1 MYFITNESRSHL
13 QGGLVFNRSITA
25 FAMVLMFFILQNQ
38 VFAQSSGSSSLVVS
52 GKVTDENKEPLPG
65 VSIRV
70 HNTSQ
75 GAVSDV
81 EGNFKIT
88 LTKPNELL
96 TFSFIGYKTL
106 QINSGNRSTINVELA
121 SDHKLLNEIVVVG
134 YGTQERK
141 NLIGSISKID
151 PSETKG
157 IPTGSFDAQLQ
168 GKVAGVQ
175 ISSSTGVPGEAINIR
190 VRGATSINAS
200 NDPLYVLDGVF
211 INSTSNQTFST
222 GGKATSPIAD
232 INPSDIESIEVLK
245 DAEATALY
253 GSRGANGVII
263 VTTKRGN
270 FDQKPKINFSTS
282 QGWAKAEKLWDLTT
296 GPEHAQ
302 LVNEWWINTGKD
314 TPSLNRTEANRPFR
328 PVSEGG
334 RGLPE
339 EQQTYDR
346 LSEVFQTA
354 HLQNYDLSLSGGT
367 KTTKYY
373 IGGGFNSQE
382 SILKPITFQRASFK
396 VNLDQKVNDAVTV
409 GVSNTFSRTFRNQ
422 ARAGDGPAGGLL
434 QAALHTPTYLSPTNE
449 NGELVG
455 RAGFDNTTLLL
466 KYYDVNSTSLRYIGN
481 LYVEANL
488 LPNLK
493 FRSSFGIDYNNYD
506 ESEYWNTYLIAGSP
520 AGLATSSIGQYTTWI
535 NEQTLSYRK
544 NLGAKSSFGILVGNT
559 LQSSVSS
566 RTAAEGRGFAN
577 NSFTQISS
585 AATTTSSQNWSKNTL
600 ASFFARADYN
610 YGGKYL
616 VDVSVRADA
625 SSRFGEDNKWGYF
638 PAVGAAWRIKQ
649 EGFLKDTR
657 VISDLKLRT
666 SYGITGNQ
674 NGIGDFAA
682 RGLWAGGSSYEG
694 LPGIAPQQL
703 SNPNLKWEKTSQFN
717 VGLDLGLFDQRI
729 TVELNAYRKYTSDG
743 LLTVALPG
751 TSGFNTY
758 WSNAAEI
765 SNKGFEFSIQTAN
778 IRKADFTWTTNFNV
792 ARNVNN
798 IEKLDNPLRYG
809 SRDLILQQQGSP
821 LYSFWVYKQLYVDPQ
836 TGNTVYEDVNKDG
849 KITVDDR
856 QVYGSIW
863 PKFFGGITN
872 NFTYKGIDVGVFFA
886 FQYGNKIY
894 NHNKFFGEGGGAR
907 DAARVILASN
917 NDRWQKSGDVTDVP
931 RPDGVNVN
939 NYRDGGSRWLEDGSF
954 LRLRSLNIGYT
965 IPKVFTSKLRIE
977 TLRLFLQGANLL
989 TFTKY
994 TGLDPESSASSAANQ
1009 QGIDLGT
1016 PPQPRSVQVGL
1027 NITL

>member
-917 NDRWQKSGDVTDVP
+917 NDRWQKPGDVTDVP

>member
-13 QGGLVFNRSITA
+13 QGGLVFNRSIAA

-65 VSIRV
+65 VSIQV

>member
-1 MYFITNESRSHL
+1 MYFITYESRPHL
-13 QGGLVFNRSITA
+13 AGGFVFKRIIA
-25 FAMVLMFFILQNQ
+25 VFAMTVAFLFLLGPAFGQSAGSEPIVL
-38 VFAQSSGSSSLVVS
+38 S

-70 HNTSQ
+70 HNTSI

-88 LTKPNELL
+88 LSKPNELL

-106 QINSGNRSTINVELA
+106 QINAGNKSTLNVELA
-121 SDHKLLNEIVVVG
+121 SDHKLLNEVVVVG

-141 NLIGSISKID
+141 NVIGSISKID
-151 PSETKG
+151 PAETKV
-157 IPTGSFDAQLQ
+157 IPAGSFDAQLQ
-168 GKVAGVQ
+168 GKVSGVQ

-270 FDQKPKINFSTS
+270 FDQKAKINFSTS
-282 QGWAKAEKLWDLTT
+282 QGWAKAAKLWDLTT

-314 TPSLNRTEANRPFR
+314 TPSLNRTESNKPFR

-373 IGGGFNSQE
+373 IGGGYNSQE

-481 LYVEANL
+481 LYVEANI

-520 AGLATSSIGQYTTWI
+520 SGLATSSIGQYTTWI

-544 NLGAKSSFGILVGNT
+544 NLAAKNSFGILAGNT

-585 AATTTSSQNWSKNTL
+585 AAVTTSSQNWSKNTL
-600 ASFFARADYN
+600 TSFFARADYN
-610 YGGKYL
+610 HGGKYL
-616 VDVSVRADA
+616 FDVSVRADA
-625 SSRFGEDNKWGYF
+625 SSRFGEHNQWGYF

-649 EGFLKDTR
+649 ENFLKNSR

-682 RGLWAGGSSYEG
+682 RGLWAGGSPYEG

-703 SNPNLKWEKTSQFN
+703 ANPNLKWEKTSQFN
-717 VGLDLGLFDQRI
+717 VGLDLGLFDQRV

-743 LLTVALPG
+743 LLQVSLPG

-765 SNKGFEFSIQTAN
+765 SNNGFEFSIQTAN
-778 IRKADFTWTTNFNV
+778 IRKSDFTWTTNFNV

-798 IEKLDNPLRYG
+798 IEKLENPLRYG

-886 FQYGNKIY
+886 YQYGNKIY

-907 DAARVILASN
+907 DAARIIFASN
-917 NDRWQKSGDVTDVP
+917 NDRWQKPGDVTDVP
-931 RPDGVNVN
+931 RPDGINVN

-954 LRLRSLNIGYT
+954 LRLRSLNVGYT
-965 IPKVFTSKLRIE
+965 IPKAFTSKLRIE

-1016 PPQPRSVQVGL
+1016 PPQPRSIQVGL

>member
-1 MYFITNESRSHL
+1 MYFITYESRPL
-13 QGGLVFNRSITA
+13 IGRNLVFNKILAIWATILILSSFQA
-25 FAMVLMFFILQNQ
+25 PVFGQASKQSQMVL
-38 VFAQSSGSSSLVVS
+38 S
-52 GKVTDENKEPLPG
+52 GKVTDENNDALPG
-65 VSIRV
+65 VSIQ
-70 HNTSQ
+70 NQASKEGT
-75 GAVSDV
+75 VSDV
-81 EGNFKIT
+81 DGQFNIA
-88 LTKPNELL
+88 LNKPNELL
-96 TFSFIGYKTL
+96 TFSFIGYKTVQLHAGNKTTL
-106 QINSGNRSTINVELA
+106 QVQLVA
-121 SDHKLLNEIVVVG
+121 DHQLLNEVLVVG

-141 NLIGSISKID
+141 NLIGSISKVD
-151 PSETKG
+151 PAETKG
-157 IPTGSFDAQLQ
+157 ISTGSFDAQLQ

-175 ISSSTGVPGEAINIR
+175 ISSSSGVPGESINIR

-253 GSRGANGVII
+253 GSRGANGVVI

-270 FDQKPKINFSTS
+270 YDQKAKINFSLS
-282 QGWAKAEKLWDLTT
+282 QGWAKAAKLWELTT

-314 TPSLNRTEANRPFR
+314 TPSLNRNASNRPFR

-354 HLQNYDLSLSGGT
+354 SLQNYDLSLSGGT

-373 IGGGFNSQE
+373 IGGGYNSQE
-382 SILKPITFQRASFK
+382 SILKPITFQRTSFK
-396 VNLDQKVNDAVTV
+396 VNLDQKVNESVTV
-409 GVSNTFSRTFRNQ
+409 GVSNTFSRTYRNQ

-466 KYYDVNSTSLRYIGN
+466 KHYDVNSTSLRYIGN
-481 LYVEANL
+481 LFVEAII

-493 FRSSFGIDYNNYD
+493 FKSSFGIDYNNYD
-506 ESEYWNTYLIAGSP
+506 ESEYWNTYLILGSP
-520 AGLATSSIGQYTTWI
+520 SGLATSSIGQYTTWI

-544 NLGAKSSFGILVGNT
+544 NVGARSSFGLLLGNT

-585 AATTTSSQNWSKNTL
+585 AAITTSTQDWSKNTL
-600 ASFFARADYN
+600 TSFFARADYN
-610 YGGKYL
+610 QGGKYL
-616 VDVSVRADA
+616 VDFSIRADA
-625 SSRFGEDNKWGYF
+625 SSRFGQDNQWGYF

-649 EGFLKDTR
+649 EDFLKDVR
-657 VISDLKLRT
+657 LLSDLKLRT

-703 SNPNLKWEKTSQFN
+703 ANPNLRWEKTGQFN
-717 VGLDLGLFDQRI
+717 VGLDVGLLDQRI
-729 TVELNAYRKYTSDG
+729 IVELNAYRKYTSDG
-743 LLTVALPG
+743 LLRVALAG
-751 TSGFNTY
+751 TSGFNSY

-765 SNKGFEFSIQTAN
+765 SNKGFELSIQTTN
-778 IRKADFTWTTNFNV
+778 IRKSDFTWTTQFNV
-792 ARNVNN
+792 SRNVNKV
-798 IEKLDNPLRYG
+798 EKLENPLRYG

-836 TGNTVYEDVNKDG
+836 TGNTVYEDVNNDG

-856 QVYGSIW
+856 QILGSIW

-872 NFTYKGIDVGVFFA
+872 HFNYKGIDLGVFWA

-907 DAARVILASN
+907 DAARIIFASN
-917 NDRWQKSGDVTDVP
+917 NDRWQAPGDITDVP

-954 LRLRSLNIGYT
+954 LRLRSLNIGYNVPT
-965 IPKVFTSKLRIE
+965 PYLQKLKIE
-977 TLRLFLQGANLL
+977 ALRLFLQGTNLL

-1016 PPQPRSVQVGL
+1016 PPQPRAIQLGL

>member
-1 MYFITNESRSHL
+1 MHFITNESRSRFL
-13 QGGLVFNRSITA
+13 GTLEIIRFLGFLVLFLALFA
-25 FAMVLMFFILQNQ
+25 FQNP
-38 VFAQSSGSSSLVVS
+38 VFAQSDSGGQVVVN
-52 GKVTDENKEPLPG
+52 GKVTDAKNDPLPG

-70 HNTSQ
+70 HNSNQ
-75 GAVSDV
+75 GSVSDV

-88 LTKPNELL
+88 LSRPDEVLI
-96 TFSFIGYKTL
+96 FSFIGYKTQ
-106 QINSGNRSTINVELA
+106 QIKTGNRTTVNVELL
-121 SDHKLLNEIVVVG
+121 SDDKLLNEVIVVG

-141 NLIGSISKID
+141 NVIGSITKVD
-151 PSETKG
+151 PAETKG

-211 INSTSNQTFST
+211 INNISNQTVNT

-263 VTTKRGN
+263 ITTKRGN

-282 QGWAKAEKLWDLTT
+282 QGWAKAAKLWDLTT
-296 GPEHAQ
+296 GPEHAE

-314 TPSLNRTEANRPFR
+314 TPSLNRTEANKPFR

-339 EQQTYDR
+339 EQKTYDR

-354 HLQNYDLSLSGGT
+354 HLQNYDISLTGGT

-373 IGGGFNSQE
+373 IGGGYNSQE
-382 SILKPITFQRASFK
+382 SILKPINFQRASFK
-396 VNLDQKVNDAVTV
+396 VNLDQKVNDFVQV
-409 GVSNTFSRTFRNQ
+409 GVSNTFSRTYRNQ

-466 KYYDVNSTSLRYIGN
+466 KYYDVNSVSLRYIGN
-481 LYVEANL
+481 LYVEADL

-493 FRSSFGIDYNNYD
+493 FRSSWGIDYNNYD

-520 AGLATSSIGQYTTWI
+520 SGLATSSIGQYTTWI

-544 NLGAKSSFGILVGNT
+544 NLGGKSSFGVLLGNT

-566 RTAAEGRGFAN
+566 RTGAEGRGFAN
-577 NSFTQISS
+577 NAFTQISS
-585 AATTTSSQNWSKNTL
+585 AATTTSSQSWSKNTL
-600 ASFFARADYN
+600 TSFFARADYN
-610 YGGKYL
+610 YGGRYL
-616 VDVSVRADA
+616 VDFSVRADA

-638 PAVGAAWRIKQ
+638 PAVGAAWRVKQ
-649 EGFLKDTR
+649 ESFLKDVR

-694 LPGIAPQQL
+694 LPGTAPQQL
-703 SNPNLKWEKTSQFN
+703 ANPDLKWEKTSQFN
-717 VGLDLGLFDQRI
+717 VGLDLGLFEGR
-729 TVELNAYRKYTSDG
+729 VSLELNAYRKYTSDG
-743 LLTVALPG
+743 LLTLALPG

-765 SNKGFEFSIQTAN
+765 SNKGFEFSIQTVN
-778 IRKADFTWTTNFNV
+778 VRKADFTWTTNFNV

-798 IEKLDNPLRYG
+798 IEKLANPLRYG
-809 SRDLILQQQGSP
+809 SRDLILQQQGTP

-856 QVYGSIW
+856 QIVGSVW

-907 DAARVILASN
+907 DAARVIFASN
-917 NDRWQKSGDVTDVP
+917 NARWQKPGDVTDVP

-954 LRLRSLNIGYT
+954 LRLRSLNVGYSV
-965 IPKVFTSKLRIE
+965 PKSIISKLRIDN
-977 TLRLFLQGANLL
+977 LRLFLQGANLL

-994 TGLDPESSASSAANQ
+994 TGLDPESSVNSSANQ

-1016 PPQPRSVQVGL
+1016 PPQPRSVQVGV